1 VSTNVVFPQKIQPE
15 ILERHFSVQTL
26 AELWGLSTDAIRD
39 LFDNEPGVLRM
50 GDRKSGRKRRYVT
63 LRIPESVAA
72 RVYRRL
78 ADNLGH

>member
-1 VSTNVVFPQKIQPE
+1 MSANAVFPQKIPE
-15 ILERHFSVQTL
+15 ILERHFTVQAL
-26 AELWGLSTDAIRD
+26 AEQWALSTDAIRD
-39 LFDNEPGVLRM
+39 LFEDEPGVLRL

-78 ADNLGH
+78 SGNQAH